1 MSFHDPSFHRSIE
14 DLRSWP
20 AREVRY
26 AVRATTTMSTN
37 GAVAAA
43 VVMNISNGG
52 CRITTEAPL
61 RSGDRLH
68 LVVEPLGM
76 VDAEVRW
83 TNETDAG
90 LKFIARNAFYGD
102 YRLAYLP

>member
-20 AREVRY
+20 QREPRY
-26 AVRATTTMSTN
+26 AVRAATTFTTN
-37 GAVAAA
+37 SALAAG
-43 VVMNISNGG
+43 VVTNISNGG

-61 RSGDRLH
+61 RNGERLQ

-83 TNETDAG
+83 TSQTDAG
-90 LKFIARNAFYGD
+90 LKFVARDPFYGD